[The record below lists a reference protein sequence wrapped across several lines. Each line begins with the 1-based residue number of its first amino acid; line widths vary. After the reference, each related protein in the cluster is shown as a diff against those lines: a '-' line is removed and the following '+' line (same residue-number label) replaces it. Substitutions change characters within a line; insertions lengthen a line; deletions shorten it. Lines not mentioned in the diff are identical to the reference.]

1 MLGSDVEV
9 LNDEARIWIY
19 QSDRILNE
27 QEIERIS
34 RKLEKWQDEWNTHG
48 KPLYS
53 EAWIEDNL
61 FLILAVDESRQPASG
76 CSIDSSVHFIRQ
88 LGERLSV
95 NFFERLNF
103 AYIDG
108 EGDIQLTTDKELKKL
123 YSKGAIHDDTLF
135 YDTTL
140 NKKGDWKNH
149 KLVPLRNSWHQRF
162 L

>member
-1 MLGSDVEV
+1 MLTPSTEV
-9 LNDEARIWIY
+9 LTDEARIWIY
-19 QSDRILNE
+19 QSDRVLNE
-27 QEIERIS
+27 QEIECIS
-34 RKLEKWQDEWNTHG
+34 RKLEKWQNEWNTHG

-53 EAWIEDNL
+53 EAWIEDLL

-88 LGERLSV
+88 LGDRLSL

-103 AYIDG
+103 AYLDDDG
-108 EGDIQLTTDKELKKL
+108 KIQLTTNQELKRL
-123 YSKGAIHDDTLF
+123 YAKGIVHDDTLF

-140 NKKGDWKNH
+140 QKKGDWKER
-149 KLVPLRNSWHQRF
+149 KLVPLKQSWHQRF